1 MYTVSLDSFPQMSR
15 CKSQVIVRMAQGFP
29 HCRIHSV
36 TIHIGRSCSV
46 QVVGVFGSLLL
57 SLWEAIGAL
66 SFGETGQPRAG
77 MYKIE
82 QDLIN
87 GLGRQSFQAAQAQ

>member
-1 MYTVSLDSFPQMSR
+1 MYTVSLDGSPQMSR
-15 CKSQVIVRMAQGFP
+15 CKSQVIVRMAQGFS

-57 SLWEAIGAL
+57 SFWKSIGAL

-82 QDLIN
+82 EDLID
-87 GLGRQSFQAAQAQ
+87 GLGRESFQAARTQ